1 MLDDQV
7 EERIRTA
14 PGQRHLAGRLLA
26 AVVTLAGVAVLI
38 ALLT

>member
-14 PGQRHLAGRLLA
+14 PGQRHLVGRVI
-26 AVVTLAGVAVLI
+26 AVAITLAGIAILI